1 MADSLEMAL
10 LAILAPAVRC
20 EWNLSHWHEA
30 FLTTVRSSSTAMILK
45 IIWFI
50 LFPNPLEFSIKLG
63 NAEKSMFFF
72 KRYF

>member
-30 FLTTVRSSSTAMILK
+30 FLTTVRNSSTVLILK

-50 LFPNPLEFSIKLG
+50 LFPNPEDLSIKL
-63 NAEKSMFFF
+63 EKSKFFLE
-72 KRYF
+72 RCL